1 MKRHGQ
7 HILATKRRVD
17 VHVGMK
23 LPFHVYQNIRGLVL
37 ILTSGIAFGGVVVN
51 VKGEMTPLKP

>member
-37 ILTSGIAFGGVVVN
+37 ILTFGGVVVN